1 MAHKV
6 SRQSDNEFPELRKK
20 AEQSIHQEAEEISNL
35 SPVETAR
42 LLHELRVYQLELEM
56 QNEELR
62 KTQREL
68 QKTKDEYLNLYDF
81 APVGYFTVN
90 EKGIVI
96 KANLTL
102 AKKLGTERS
111 QMTNKP
117 FNKFVCAGSQDSYYL
132 FLNRLLE
139 KTSNQ
144 SMELKLK
151 NESGFDFD
159 ALLDCIR
166 IEETKANSLQFRIS
180 LADITERRQAGEA
193 LRESEEKYRGIL
205 TNLNASIVVHSPDT
219 SIVFCN
225 PQACYILGLTEDQ
238 MMGKEATD
246 PQWRFL
252 LADGSSMP
260 LDDYPVNWIISNK
273 KAINNLVAGINRP
286 KTNDI
291 VWIIVNGFPVFD
303 TDGEIQQII
312 VNFIDI
318 TERKQAEET
327 LKLSHS
333 ELEERIEERTADYK
347 RAKEEAELANKL
359 KSEFMANMSHELR
372 TPMHHIKGNAYIGIK
387 RIYTHKEK
395 ALECFEHII
404 SASKR
409 MMELVN
415 NLLDLSKLKA
425 GKMEYT
431 FVENDV
437 LIMINENVVRFS
449 PLLEKKEISTLTE
462 TPIVSTKIICSL
474 KSINQVIQ
482 NLLSN
487 AIKFSPNNKNIFV
500 SFDSKKLPYSGK
512 SEDKLIILF
521 LIISIKDEGPGIPE
535 NELKFV
541 FDRFSQSSK
550 TKTGSGG
557 TGLGLAI
564 CKEII
569 EAHNGK
575 IWAENNPEGG
585 ATFSFMLPFEQEEP
599 VIERR

>member
-205 TNLNASIVVHSPDT
+205 TNLNASIVVHAPDT

-395 ALECFEHII
+395 AL
-404 SASKR
+404 
-409 MMELVN
+409 
-415 NLLDLSKLKA
+415 
-425 GKMEYT
+425 
-431 FVENDV
+431 
-437 LIMINENVVRFS
+437 
-449 PLLEKKEISTLTE
+449 
-462 TPIVSTKIICSL
+462 
-474 KSINQVIQ
+474 
-482 NLLSN
+482 
-487 AIKFSPNNKNIFV
+487 
-500 SFDSKKLPYSGK
+500 
-512 SEDKLIILF
+512 
-521 LIISIKDEGPGIPE
+521 
-535 NELKFV
+535 
-541 FDRFSQSSK
+541 
-550 TKTGSGG
+550 
-557 TGLGLAI
+557 
-564 CKEII
+564 
-569 EAHNGK
+569 
-575 IWAENNPEGG
+575 
-585 ATFSFMLPFEQEEP
+585 
-599 VIERR
+599 